1 MMRIRGSPLLILVI
15 LLLGVTAG
23 CVSAS
28 IGQVRYHNQTLLIQA
43 TNEDVTQQA
52 VLQVTVDQIRNFH
65 QYNVFR
71 RADFIE
77 FKSGAA
83 EYGIPVTLEPGNYK
97 VYIYIIVDGD
107 SKARVIRD
115 LTVE

>member
-1 MMRIRGSPLLILVI
+1 MRITGGPLLIVTILV
-15 LLLGVTAG
+15 LGITAG

-28 IGQVRYHNQTLLIQA
+28 IGHVRYHDQALLIQA
-43 TNEDVTQQA
+43 TNEEATQQA
-52 VLQVTVDQIRNFH
+52 VLQVTIDQIRDFH
-65 QYNVFR
+65 QSNVFR
-71 RADFIE
+71 KADFIE
-77 FKSGAA
+77 FKSGTA
-83 EYGIPVTLEPGNYK
+83 EYKVPVTLEPGSYK